1 MCLCVILMC
10 ETKKEEGRCNMVRR
24 VLLFSRS
31 LVLFPVLLLLSLL
44 VSRTNCAHLNPIK
57 SLPVFKP
64 GLLLLLESSFPAI
77 FSVLPGEFNLW
88 LFVGFVYFL
97 KKSNLVDL
105 AFLVCSSS
113 LVGQ

>member
-1 MCLCVILMC
+1 MSLCVILMC
-10 ETKKEEGRCNMVRR
+10 EKEEGRCNMVRR

-57 SLPVFKP
+57 SLPVFKS
-64 GLLLLLESSFPAI
+64 GFLWLLLLESLFPAV
-77 FSVLPGEFNLW
+77 FSVLPGEFHLW
-88 LFVGFVYFL
+88 LFVVFVYFL
-97 KKSNLVDL
+97 KKFNLVDL